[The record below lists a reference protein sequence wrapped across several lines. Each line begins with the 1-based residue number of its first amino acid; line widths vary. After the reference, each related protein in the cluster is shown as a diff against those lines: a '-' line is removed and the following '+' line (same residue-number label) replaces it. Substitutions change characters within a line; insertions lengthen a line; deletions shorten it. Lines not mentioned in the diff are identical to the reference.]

1 MDTAKPATPPAG
13 NLTVR
18 PNTAPLT
25 SRTVAASLFAA
36 FIVGGL
42 LAGTLPLWALVLVGM
57 VFGPLA
63 LYLMERYSRS
73 RR

>member
-1 MDTAKPATPPAG
+1 MDTAKPATPPTG

-18 PNTAPLT
+18 PTTAPMS
-25 SRTVAASLFAA
+25 SRAVAASLFAA

-42 LAGTLPLWALVLVGM
+42 LAGTMALWALVLVGI
-57 VFGPLA
+57 VFGSLA
-63 LYLMERYSRS
+63 LYAMERYSRS